1 MFLLDNISALKE
13 FGNKYKH
20 LEMID
25 YSDFGTVDIKLRL
38 KFNGYYSEYT
48 LRPRDLT
55 MRKLKEYDFVKILDL
70 LVNDITNEYFKDLK
84 ALN

>member
-1 MFLLDNISALKE
+1 MFLLDNISALRE
-13 FGNKYKH
+13 FSNKYKH

-25 YSDFGTVDIKLRL
+25 HSDFGTIDIRLRL
-38 KFNGYYSEYT
+38 KFNGYCSEYW
-48 LRPRDLT
+48 LAPKDLA

-70 LVNDITNEYFKDLK
+70 LANNITNEYFKDLK